1 VRYLLTLLAAVFV
14 FGLLIAGHE
23 LGHFSA
29 AKASG
34 VKVLEYAIG
43 MGPKLFGFKSNE
55 TEYTLRIFPIGGF
68 CKMLGE
74 DGSSEDPGAFCN
86 QSPWRRL
93 IIIIAGAFMNFLIA
107 IVLLSIVTFNIGI
120 TKPVIAK
127 LDTNYPAVNAGLK
140 VNDKILYVNDVKIK
154 SFDDFR
160 SFVSQNKDKEFNVTV
175 ERDGKNVTA
184 SLKPLYDKSLNEYR
198 IGIEAKVEKGN
209 FIESIGYG
217 FKDTFSILKQMIAFL
232 GSLFKGKVSTN
243 DLGGP
248 VAIIKFSGEAAK
260 LGILSLLSFTAYIS
274 INLGIINLLP
284 FPALDGGWVIILL
297 YEAISGRKVDEN
309 KIGIVNLVGFSIL
322 IAFAIFITFKDIMRL
337 GTY

>member
-1 VRYLLTLLAAVFV
+1 MLTLLAAIFV
-14 FGLLIAGHE
+14 FGLLIASHE
-23 LGHFSA
+23 FGHFSA

-43 MGPKLFGFKSNE
+43 MGPKLFGFKSKE
-55 TEYTLRIFPIGGF
+55 TEYSLRIFPIGGF

-74 DGSSEDPGAFCN
+74 EGGSNDPQAFCN
-86 QSPWRRL
+86 QNPWKRL
-93 IIIIAGAFMNFLIA
+93 VIIIAGAFMNFLIA
-107 IVLLSIVTFNIGI
+107 IVLLAIVSFNIGI

-127 LDTNYPAVNAGLK
+127 LDSNYPAVSAGLK
-140 VNDKILYVNDVKIK
+140 VDDKILYVNNVKVNT
-154 SFDDFR
+154 FDDFR
-160 SFVSQNKDKEFNVTV
+160 NFVSQNKDKEFSVTV
-175 ERDGKNVTA
+175 NRDGKNITVK
-184 SLKPLYDKSLNEYR
+184 LKPLYDKSLNEYR
-198 IGIEAKVEKGN
+198 IGITAKVEKGN
-209 FIESIGYG
+209 LIASIGSG

-248 VAIIKFSGEAAK
+248 VAIIKFSGEAAR

-284 FPALDGGWVIILL
+284 FPALDGGWVIIIL
-297 YEAISGRKVDEN
+297 YEALSGRKVDEN

-322 IAFAIFITFKDIMRL
+322 IVFAIFITFKDIMRL
-337 GTY
+337 GAF

>member
-1 VRYLLTLLAAVFV
+1 MLTLLAAVFV

-34 VKVLEYAIG
+34 VKVLEYSIG

-74 DGSSEDPGAFCN
+74 DGNSEDPKAFCN

-93 IIIIAGAFMNFLIA
+93 IIIVAGAFMNFLIA

-175 ERDGKNVTA
+175 ERDGKNVTV

-209 FIESIGYG
+209 FIESIGSG

-322 IAFAIFITFKDIMRL
+322 IVFAIFITFKDIMRL

>member
-1 VRYLLTLLAAVFV
+1 
-14 FGLLIAGHE
+14 
-23 LGHFSA
+23 
-29 AKASG
+29 
-34 VKVLEYAIG
+34 
-43 MGPKLFGFKSNE
+43 
-55 TEYTLRIFPIGGF
+55 
-68 CKMLGE
+68 
-74 DGSSEDPGAFCN
+74 
-86 QSPWRRL
+86 
-93 IIIIAGAFMNFLIA
+93 
-107 IVLLSIVTFNIGI
+107 
-120 TKPVIAK
+120 
-127 LDTNYPAVNAGLK
+127 
-140 VNDKILYVNDVKIK
+140 
-154 SFDDFR
+154 
-160 SFVSQNKDKEFNVTV
+160 
-175 ERDGKNVTA
+175 
-184 SLKPLYDKSLNEYR
+184 
-198 IGIEAKVEKGN
+198 
-209 FIESIGYG
+209 
-217 FKDTFSILKQMIAFL
+217 MIAFL

>member
-1 VRYLLTLLAAVFV
+1 MLTLLAAIFV
-14 FGLLIAGHE
+14 FGLLIASHE
-23 LGHFSA
+23 FGHFSA

-34 VKVLEYAIG
+34 VKVLEFAIG

-55 TEYTLRIFPIGGF
+55 TEYSLRIFPIGGY

-74 DGSSEDPGAFCN
+74 EGGSNDPQAFCT
-86 QSPWRRL
+86 QKPWKRL
-93 IIIIAGAFMNFLIA
+93 IIIIAGAFMNFIIA
-107 IVLLSIVTFNIGI
+107 IVLLSIVTFNVGI
-120 TKPVIAK
+120 TKPIIDK
-127 LDTNYPAVNAGLK
+127 LDSNYPAALAGLK
-140 VNDKILYVNDVKIK
+140 VNDKILYVNNVKIN

-160 SFVSQNKDKEFNVTV
+160 NFVSQNKDKEFSVTV
-175 ERDGKNVTA
+175 NRDEKDITVR
-184 SLKPLYDKSLNEYR
+184 LKPLYDKSLNEYR
-198 IGIEAKVEKGN
+198 IGITAKVEKGN
-209 FIESIGYG
+209 FIASIGSG

-260 LGILSLLSFTAYIS
+260 LGLLSLLSFTAYIS

-284 FPALDGGWVIILL
+284 FPALDGGWVIIIL

-322 IAFAIFITFKDIMRL
+322 IVFAIFITFKDIMRL
-337 GTY
+337 GTF